1 MWNSQLFRKDW
12 NQCCPEGYIQ
22 DGIVL
27 EELSAF
33 DIHFLPGFLQ
43 SRQRRASLK
52 INSDLFINHMIF
64 CINVMLMSRQVYVV
78 ITSDYTIMVSRE
90 IESHHKWL
98 RPLLY
103 WGGLTLH
110 TGHTLAQCRRI
121 RAWEYFWGS
130 KATKQIFSYHGWTVC
145 TGHIPKERLNRPD
158 RSIRS
163 QTCIGMEWKT
173 PKMVV
178 KGL

>member
-1 MWNSQLFRKDW
+1 MWCYRCQTDRKTTKYKATQLVWSLKFKLSQIICFWCENTQPLLQKDR
-12 NQCCPEGYIQ
+12 NQRCPEGYIQ

-33 DIHFLPGFLQ
+33 DIHFLPGFHQ

-52 INSDLFINHMIF
+52 INSDLFKNHMIF

-78 ITSDYTIMVSRE
+78 YWAWLQALTSDYTIMVSRE

-110 TGHTLAQCRRI
+110 TGYTVHTDTLQ
-121 RAWEYFWGS
+121 E
-130 KATKQIFSYHGWTVC
+130 
-145 TGHIPKERLNRPD
+145 N
-158 RSIRS
+158 
-163 QTCIGMEWKT
+163 
-173 PKMVV
+173 
-178 KGL
+178 